1 MIVSQSLPIYGWIFI
16 CFLCLLVLIKP
27 LKFNSRLF
35 LMVSIAIIYKEGI
48 AIFED
53 ISSNYIDKKKNKH
66 LAVFFSLWWIQGC
79 LLFTQGGRRRGRQRC
94 NGHELGQTLED
105 GEGQGGLVCCSPWGY
120 KESDMTGQLN
130 NNNIVYLCL
139 SIFILQFSHKE
150 DNQEKKLF

>member
-1 MIVSQSLPIYGWIFI
+1 MIVSQNLPIYGWIFI

-27 LKFNSRLF
+27 LKFNSRLL
-35 LMVSIAIIYKEGI
+35 LMVLIAIIYKESI

-53 ISSNYIDKKKNKH
+53 ISSNYIYKEKKY

-79 LLFTQGGRRRGRQRC
+79 LLFTQGGRRRGHQQS

-105 GEGQGGLVCCSPWGY
+105 GEGQGGLVCCSPWGC
-120 KESDMTGQLN
+120 KESDMTGWLN

-139 SIFILQFSHKE
+139 SIFILQFSHKG